1 MVKKRKRKNEIMS
14 KCNNMRKLIMAYAT
28 LLLIFK
34 KKEQKTEIYK
44 ANLTDEEVKTMINRM
59 EPKSLTS
66 GADYII
72 FGDIEKE
79 EN

>member
-66 GADYII
+66 GVDYII
-72 FGDIEKE
+72 FGVEKE